1 VASNLGAYRLAH
13 DTGSTN
19 LRRNSMNDY
28 DPDDY
33 EYQELLAERRNA
45 KKNNKYYAQNDPE
58 APDPSDD
65 PDYDG
70 GDDD

>member
-1 VASNLGAYRLAH
+1 
-13 DTGSTN
+13 
-19 LRRNSMNDY
+19 MNDY

-33 EYQELLAERRNA
+33 EYQQLLVEQRFA
-45 KKNNKYYAQNDPE
+45 KKNNRYFAQGDPE

>member
-1 VASNLGAYRLAH
+1 M
-13 DTGSTN
+13 D
-19 LRRNSMNDY
+19 DY

-33 EYQELLAERRNA
+33 EYQQLLVEQRFA

-58 APDPSDD
+58 APEPDD
-65 PDYDG
+65 EDYDG